1 MRSWLDTAPTA
12 RPLVPDPSPILEH
25 LPIPTYVFRDV
36 AGQFVLVAANLRAR
50 SENPEIASLIGK
62 SVAHLYADQ
71 PHAHE
76 DALRCMS
83 EGVPVTR
90 ETVLRRHDRLEA
102 NQRVR
107 IVFTRVEPELLVIS
121 VETLAEPTLT
131 AAALRESE
139 ERYRSLVASMP
150 DAVLLRGSEG
160 RVIACNE
167 VAAAM
172 CGRAGIGDLLGRFDV
187 LADGYAITTLWGEP
201 VAPEAFP
208 SRRVL
213 VTGEPELGRSFLM
226 KRSDGTTRF
235 YRVSA
240 QAIRGPDGAV
250 AGSVTV
256 YADET
261 ERWEAERAVAESTA
275 RLSMALDAG
284 SIGTWSWEL
293 GSGFSEWSPGL
304 NERFCLPPMEQ
315 GIQAF
320 VSHVHPDDRE
330 KMLALAETAI
340 HGTDGDVFENE
351 WRVIGVDGI
360 ARWARARGRLEK
372 RDGTTRMVGTILDV
386 TERRALEEELRRA
399 HRLESIGRLAGGL
412 AHDFNNLLAAMIG
425 SLDLLQ
431 DVVPPSGREDM
442 DTLRHGAER
451 ARELTAQLLAFA
463 RKTPVALTV
472 FDLGALVGKVERLLR
487 RLVGPQI
494 ELSFSLTDGAWV
506 HADAAQLEQVLVN
519 LVANARDAMPD
530 GGPVSVAVSVT
541 PERVVLEVADHG
553 SGMDENTRAHA
564 FDPFF
569 TTKTTGTGLGLASC
583 YGIVQQHGGD
593 IDVESAPGSGTRFRV
608 RLPRASAPVPDAAKA
623 IEKSEASVGTILV
636 VDDDAVVRR
645 TAVRLL
651 RSLGYDALV
660 ASGGQEAV
668 ALVTAYAGPIDA
680 VVCDV
685 AMPARSGI
693 DVASDLR
700 AIRPGLRVLF
710 VSGYSDTDLGPP
722 TTGTAFLGK
731 PYTRADLAAR
741 LRELIER

>member
-1 MRSWLDTAPTA
+1 
-12 RPLVPDPSPILEH
+12 VPDPSPVFEH
-25 LPIPTYVFRDV
+25 LPVPIYVFRDV
-36 AGQFVLVAANLRAR
+36 AGEFVLVAANFRAR
-50 SENPEIASLIGK
+50 SQNPVLGSLVGRPM
-62 SVAHLYADQ
+62 AHLYADQ
-71 PHAHE
+71 PHANE
-76 DALRCMS
+76 DARRCMRD
-83 EGVPVTR
+83 GVPVTR
-90 ETVLRRHDRLEA
+90 ETVLRRLDRLEA

-107 IVFTRVEPELLVIS
+107 LVFTRVEPDFLVIS
-121 VETLAEPTLT
+121 AETIAEPTLT

-139 ERYRSLVASMP
+139 ERYRSLVASLP
-150 DAVLLRGSEG
+150 DAVILRGAEG
-160 RVIACNE
+160 RVIACND

-172 CGRAGIGDLLGRFDV
+172 CGRAGMGDLLGRLDI
-187 LADGYAITTLWGEP
+187 LADGYVISTLAGEP

-213 VTGEPELGRSFLM
+213 ETGEPELGRSFLL
-226 KRSDGTTRF
+226 KRPDGSTRF
-235 YRVSA
+235 FRVSA
-240 QAIRGPDGAV
+240 QAMRAPDGTV

-256 YADET
+256 YADDT
-261 ERWEAERAVAESTA
+261 ERWEAQRAAAESTA

-284 SIGTWSWEL
+284 SIGTWSWEPSSDR
-293 GSGFSEWSPGL
+293 GQWSAGM
-304 NERFCLPPMEQ
+304 NERFHLPAMEQ

-320 VSHVHPDDRE
+320 VSHIHPDDRAR
-330 KMLALAETAI
+330 LQALAATATN
-340 HGTDGDVFENE
+340 GRDGDVFDEE
-351 WRVIGVDGI
+351 WRVVGSDGVM
-360 ARWARARGRLEK
+360 RWARTRGRLER
-372 RDGTTRMVGTILDV
+372 RDGTFRMAGTILDI

-425 SLDLLQ
+425 SVDLLQ
-431 DVVPPSGREDM
+431 DVVPPSGREDL
-442 DTLRHGAER
+442 DTMRHGAER

-494 ELSFSLTDGAWV
+494 ELSFSLADGAWV
-506 HADAAQLEQVLVN
+506 HADAAQLEQVIVN
-519 LVANARDAMPD
+519 LVANARDAMPN
-530 GGPVSVAVSVT
+530 GGPVSVVLSVM

-593 IDVESAPGSGTRFRV
+593 IDVESEPGSGTRFRV
-608 RLPRASAPVPDAAKA
+608 QLPRATAPVPEAAKA

-636 VDDDAVVRR
+636 IDDDAVVRR

-651 RSLGYDALV
+651 RSLGYDVLV
-660 ASGGQEAV
+660 ASGGEEAV
-668 ALVTAYAGPIDA
+668 ALVSAYEGPIDA
-680 VVCDV
+680 VLCDV
-685 AMPARSGI
+685 AMPARSGLE
-693 DVASDLR
+693 VATDLR
-700 AIRPGLRVLF
+700 HIRPALRVLF

-722 TTGTAFLGK
+722 TAGTAFLAK
-731 PYTRADLAAR
+731 PYTRTDLAAR
-741 LRELIER
+741 LRQLIER